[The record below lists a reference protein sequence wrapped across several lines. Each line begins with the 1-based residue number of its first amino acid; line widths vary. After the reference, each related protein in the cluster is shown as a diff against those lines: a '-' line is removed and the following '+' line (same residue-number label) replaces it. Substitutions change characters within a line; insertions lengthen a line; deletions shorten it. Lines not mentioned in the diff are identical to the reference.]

1 MREPDDPFE
10 FDDGEEAAEPE
21 VWDEF
26 KWEEFMKESDKRT
39 DKYIELSEKYR
50 DHPDAEK
57 LIAKEMGWD
66 WLVEALEAEER
77 GEIPQLNPEEE
88 TDVDDD
94 EEGEEWKRA
103 TQYDSFDLNDIDQL
117 PIYQKA
123 FRYGCDAIRL
133 AESLPARPDAKEL
146 LSSFVEGA
154 TIPAAKIRG
163 GFTMGFDLDC
173 LGGNIANC
181 KRGLAAANRSL
192 AALQRLRDEGIVE
205 ADVFQEFYR
214 RGKEIRDELALYIVE
229 LRERFQR
236 GIG

>member
-1 MREPDDPFE
+1 MHDPDDPLE
-10 FDDGEEAAEPE
+10 FDDGGEEADPE
-21 VWDEF
+21 IWDEF
-26 KWEEFMKESDKRT
+26 QWEEFMKESDKRT

-50 DHPDAEK
+50 DDPDAEK

-77 GEIPQLNPEEE
+77 GELPQTNSEEE
-88 TDVDDD
+88 PDADD

-103 TQYDSFDLNDIDQL
+103 TQYESLDLDDVDQL

-123 FRYGCDAIRL
+123 FQYGCDALRL
-133 AESLPARPDAKEL
+133 AEGLHAGSEVRRQINT
-146 LSSFVEGA
+146 FVEGA
-154 TIPAAKIRG
+154 TVPAAKIRG
-163 GFTMGFDLDC
+163 GFTMGFDLDF

-181 KRGLAAANRSL
+181 KRGLAAANRGL
-192 AALQRLRDEGIVE
+192 AALQQLRDAGIVD

-214 RGKEIRDELALYIVE
+214 RAKEIRDELALYIVE

-236 GIG
+236 GLG